1 MSMFRLWHQGFLSLH
16 LLFCFQQQQLAVAL
30 AAVAPAAAV
39 TQVVAGLP
47 LKQHLQQLLQ
57 SCTEQ

>member
-16 LLFCFQQQQLAVAL
+16 QLFCFQQQQLAVAL

-39 TQVVAGLP
+39 VAGLP